1 MITNLRGAF
10 FVMLSLA
17 FFMVIIGVLAL
28 GMVMRPSRWNER
40 PRSAG

>member
-1 MITNLRGAF
+1 MTMNLRGAF

-28 GMVMRPSRWNER
+28 GMVMRPSRWSER

>member
-1 MITNLRGAF
+1 MTMNLRGAF

-28 GMVMRPSRWNER
+28 EWL
-40 PRSAG
+40 